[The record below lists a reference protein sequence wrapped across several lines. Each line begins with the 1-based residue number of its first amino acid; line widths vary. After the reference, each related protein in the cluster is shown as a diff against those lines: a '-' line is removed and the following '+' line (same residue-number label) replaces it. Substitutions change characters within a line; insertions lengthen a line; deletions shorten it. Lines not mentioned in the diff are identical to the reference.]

1 MLARPTVS
9 AVLFGLFIAI
19 LAAPAATAAQDD
31 RWTPALS
38 MQYHRVSSVA
48 ISPDGSLVA
57 FTVTVPLMEGE
68 KSEYRTQIHVVPA
81 AGGDAV
87 AYTSGEN
94 SATSP
99 SFSPDGRTLGFL
111 RQGAEKQQVWALPL
125 GGGEAFQLTHAE
137 SGARSFRFSPDGQSV
152 GYLMSDPETEEEKTL
167 KKEKRD
173 VELVDRNFKYGHLYA
188 TLVTGGYDPDGED
201 RRLTWG
207 DFHVSGWDWSSSDRI
222 VFAHQDDP
230 RINTNRRSGDLSVV
244 HLGDGKVSLL
254 HGGDGIESSPRV
266 SPDGQTVAF
275 RSTGDRPEPIGL
287 GDVYVM
293 PVMGGERVRLAET
306 RDRSPGIRGW
316 SRDGSLVYVT
326 EAHRTSRRLFGLPA
340 DGGDLVELTPGNGVY
355 GAPAIAAAADVMA
368 FTHET
373 PETPWDVFAAGLRAG
388 GGADSA
394 FEPRRLTDLHEG
406 VARPE
411 MGKTSVLT
419 WNSPDGTPVEGLLTL
434 PIGYREGQRYPLI
447 LNVHGGP
454 AGAYSESF
462 TGAPSIYM
470 LQYFAQ
476 EGFAILRAN
485 PRGSTGYG
493 KEFRY
498 ANVRDWGFGDM
509 DDLMAGVDLVIEQG
523 VAEPSRLYIMGW
535 SYGGYMTSFAVTRTD
550 RFVAA
555 SMGAGLPNLVS
566 MVTTTDI
573 QDYLAGH
580 MGGDFWED
588 YEVYEAHSAIY
599 RIAEVTTPTQVIH
612 GAEDLRV
619 PFTQGQEFYRALD
632 RRGVPTEM
640 VVYPRT
646 PHGPREPKFLMD
658 VSERILAWFRQ
669 HTPEADTDAAPS
681 GR

>member
-1 MLARPTVS
+1 MLARSTVS
-9 AVLFGLFIAI
+9 AVLLGLLAAAIAI
-19 LAAPAATAAQDD
+19 PAAAEDD

-38 MQYHRVSSVA
+38 MQYHRVGSVA
-48 ISPDGSLVA
+48 ISADGALVA
-57 FTVTVPLMEGE
+57 FAVTAPLMEGE
-68 KSEYRTQIHVVPA
+68 QSEYRTQIHVVPA
-81 AGGDAV
+81 AGGETI
-87 AYTSGEN
+87 AYTTGDN
-94 SATSP
+94 SAISP

-111 RQGAEKQQVWALPL
+111 RGGEEKLQVWLLPL
-125 GGGEAFQLTHAE
+125 AGGEAFQLTHAE
-137 SGARSFRFSPDGQSV
+137 NGARSFRFSPDSQSV
-152 GYLMSDPETEEEKTL
+152 GYLMTDPETEEEK
-167 KKEKRD
+167 KQKEEKRD
-173 VELVDRNFKYGHLYA
+173 VELVDQNFKYGHLYA
-188 TLVTGGYDPDGED
+188 ALMTGRYDPDGED
-201 RRLTWG
+201 KRLTRG
-207 DFHVSGWDWSSSDRI
+207 NFHVSGWDWSSSDRI
-222 VFAHQDDP
+222 VFSHQDDP

-244 HLGDGKVSLL
+244 HLADGTVSLL
-254 HGGDGIESSPRV
+254 HGGNGIESTPRV

-275 RSTGDRPEPIGL
+275 RSTGDQPEPIGL

-306 RDRSPGIRGW
+306 KDRSPGILGW
-316 SRDGSLVYVT
+316 SRDGSLVYVA
-326 EAHRTSRRLFGLPA
+326 EAEHTSRRLFALPA
-340 DGGDLVELTPGNGVY
+340 DGGDLVELTPGEGVFRS
-355 GAPAIAAAADVMA
+355 PAVATAADVMA

-373 PETPWDVFAAGLRAG
+373 PETPWEVFAADLGAG
-388 GGADSA
+388 GGMAAS
-394 FEPRRLTDLHEG
+394 FEPRQLTDLHHG

-411 MGKTSVLT
+411 MGQTRVLT

-434 PIGYREGQRYPLI
+434 PVGYEEGSRYPLI

-454 AGAYSESF
+454 AGVYSETF

-476 EGFAILRAN
+476 EGFAVLRPN
-485 PRGSTGYG
+485 PRGSSGYG

-498 ANVRDWGFGDM
+498 ANFKDWGFGDM

-523 VAEPSRLYIMGW
+523 VAEADRLYIMGW

-555 SMGAGLPNLVS
+555 SMGAGLPNLIS

-612 GAEDLRV
+612 GAQDLRV

-632 RRGVPTEM
+632 RRGVPTEFI
-640 VVYPRT
+640 VYPRT

-658 VSERILAWFRQ
+658 VSDRILTWFRA
-669 HTPEADTDAAPS
+669 HTPEEETDDAAI

>member
-1 MLARPTVS
+1 MLARSTGS
-9 AVLFGLFIAI
+9 AVLMAL
-19 LAAPAATAAQDD
+19 LATVFAASSAPAVEED

-38 MQYHRVSSVA
+38 MKYSRVSSVA

-87 AYTSGEN
+87 AYTAGEN

-99 SFSPDGRTLGFL
+99 TFSPDGRYLGFL
-111 RQGAEKQQVWALPL
+111 RKGAEWPQVWLLPL
-125 GGGEAFQLTHAE
+125 AGGEAFQATHAE
-137 SGARSFRFSPDGQSV
+137 SGARSFGFSPDARSIA
-152 GYLMSDPETEEEKTL
+152 YLMSDPETEEEKAR
-167 KKEKRD
+167 KEEKRD
-173 VELVDRNFKYGHLYA
+173 VELVDRNFKYGHLYVA
-188 TLVTGGYDPDGED
+188 LVTNRYDPDGED
-201 RRLTWG
+201 RRLTRG

-222 VFAHQDDP
+222 VFSHQDDP

-244 HLGDGKVSLL
+244 HLGDDRVSLL
-254 HGGDGIESSPRV
+254 YAGDGIESSPRV

-275 RSTGDRPEPIGL
+275 RSTGDQPEAIGL

-306 RDRSPGIRGW
+306 RDRSPGILGW
-316 SRDGSLVYVT
+316 SRDGSLVYVA
-326 EAHRTSRRLFGLPA
+326 EADRTSRRLFALPA
-340 DGGDLVELTPGNGVY
+340 DGGPLVELTSGEGVY
-355 GAPAIAAAADVMA
+355 RASAVAASADVMA

-373 PETPWDVFAAGLRAG
+373 PETPWEVFVADLGAG
-388 GGADSA
+388 GGAASTL
-394 FEPRRLTDLHEG
+394 EPRRLTDLHKD

-419 WNSPDGTPVEGLLTL
+419 WTSPDGTPVEGLLTL
-434 PIGYREGQRYPLI
+434 PVDYQEGQRYPLI

-454 AGAYSESF
+454 AGVYSESF

-498 ANVRDWGFGDM
+498 ANFKDWGFGDM

-523 VAEPSRLYIMGW
+523 VAEAS
-535 SYGGYMTSFAVTRTD
+535 SDSTSWAGAT
-550 RFVAA
+550 AA
-555 SMGAGLPNLVS
+555 
-566 MVTTTDI
+566 T
-573 QDYLAGH
+573 
-580 MGGDFWED
+580 
-588 YEVYEAHSAIY
+588 
-599 RIAEVTTPTQVIH
+599 
-612 GAEDLRV
+612 
-619 PFTQGQEFYRALD
+619 
-632 RRGVPTEM
+632 
-640 VVYPRT
+640 
-646 PHGPREPKFLMD
+646 
-658 VSERILAWFRQ
+658 
-669 HTPEADTDAAPS
+669 
-681 GR
+681 

>member
-1 MLARPTVS
+1 MLARSTVS
-9 AVLFGLFIAI
+9 AVLAGL
-19 LAAPAATAAQDD
+19 LAAFLAVPAAAEDD

-38 MQYHRVSSVA
+38 MKYHRVSSVA
-48 ISPDGSLVA
+48 ISPDGGQVA

-68 KSEYRTQIHVVPA
+68 QSEYRTQIHVVPA
-81 AGGDAV
+81 AGGEAI
-87 AYTSGEN
+87 AYTTSEN

-99 SFSPDGRTLGFL
+99 AFSPDGRYLGFL
-111 RQGAEKQQVWALPL
+111 REGTEKPQVWLLPL
-125 GGGEAFQLTHAE
+125 AGGEAFQLTHAGN
-137 SGARSFRFSPDGQSV
+137 GARSFRFAPDGRSV
-152 GYLMSDPETEEEKTL
+152 GYLMTDPETEEEKSR
-167 KKEKRD
+167 KKEKLD
-173 VELVDRNFKYGHLYA
+173 VELVDRNFKYGHLYVA
-188 TLVTGGYDPDGED
+188 LVADRYDPDGED
-201 RRLTWG
+201 RRLTRG
-207 DFHVSGWDWSSSDRI
+207 NFHVSGWDWSSSDRI
-222 VFAHQDDP
+222 VFSHQDDP

-244 HLGDGKVSLL
+244 NLGNGQVNLL
-254 HGGDGIESSPRV
+254 HGGGGIESSPRV

-275 RSTGDRPEPIGL
+275 RSTGDQPEPIGL

-306 RDRSPGIRGW
+306 KDRSPGILGW
-316 SRDGSLVYVT
+316 SRDGSLVYVQ
-326 EAHRTSRRLFGLPA
+326 EAERTSRRLFALPA
-340 DGGDLVELTPGNGVY
+340 DGGDLVELTPGDGVY
-355 GAPAIAAAADVMA
+355 RGMAVAAAADVMA
-368 FTHET
+368 FTHEN
-373 PETPWDVFAAGLRAG
+373 PDTPWDVFAADLGAG
-388 GGADSA
+388 GGAA
-394 FEPRRLTDLHEG
+394 ATFEPRRLTDLHRD
-406 VARPE
+406 VARPQ
-411 MGKTSVLT
+411 MGKTRVLT

-434 PIGYREGQRYPLI
+434 PVDYEEGRRYPLI

-454 AGAYSESF
+454 AGVYSETF
-462 TGAPSIYM
+462 TGSPSIYM

-476 EGFAILRAN
+476 EGFAILRPN

-498 ANVRDWGFGDM
+498 ANFKDWGFGDM

-523 VAEPSRLYIMGW
+523 VAEAERLYIMGW

-555 SMGAGLPNLVS
+555 SMGAGLPNLIS

-612 GAEDLRV
+612 GAQDLRV

-632 RRGVPTEM
+632 RRGIPTEF

-658 VSERILAWFRQ
+658 VSERILTWFQ
-669 HTPEADTDAAPS
+669 AHTPEEETDDALS

>member
-1 MLARPTVS
+1 MLARSTVS
-9 AVLFGLFIAI
+9 AVLLGLLAAAIAI
-19 LAAPAATAAQDD
+19 PAAAEDD

-38 MQYHRVSSVA
+38 MQYHRVGSVA
-48 ISPDGSLVA
+48 ISADGALVA
-57 FTVTVPLMEGE
+57 FAVTAPLMEGE
-68 KSEYRTQIHVVPA
+68 QSEYRTQIHVVPA
-81 AGGDAV
+81 AGGETI
-87 AYTSGEN
+87 AYTTGDN
-94 SATSP
+94 SAISP

-111 RQGAEKQQVWALPL
+111 RGGEEKLQVWLLPL
-125 GGGEAFQLTHAE
+125 AGGEAFQLTHAE
-137 SGARSFRFSPDGQSV
+137 NGARSFRFSPDSHSV
-152 GYLMSDPETEEEKTL
+152 GYLMTDPETEEEK
-167 KKEKRD
+167 KQKEEKRD
-173 VELVDRNFKYGHLYA
+173 VELVDQNFKYGHLYA
-188 TLVTGGYDPDGED
+188 ALMTGRYDPDGED
-201 RRLTWG
+201 KRLTRG
-207 DFHVSGWDWSSSDRI
+207 NFHVSGWDWSSSDRI
-222 VFAHQDDP
+222 VFSHQDDP

-244 HLGDGKVSLL
+244 HLADGTVSLL
-254 HGGDGIESSPRV
+254 HGGNGIESTPRV

-275 RSTGDRPEPIGL
+275 RSTGDQPEPIGL

-306 RDRSPGIRGW
+306 KDRSPGILGW
-316 SRDGSLVYVT
+316 SRDGSLVYVA
-326 EAHRTSRRLFGLPA
+326 EAERTSRRLFALPA
-340 DGGDLVELTPGNGVY
+340 DGGDLVELTPGEGVFRS
-355 GAPAIAAAADVMA
+355 PAVATAADVMA

-373 PETPWDVFAAGLRAG
+373 PETPWEVFAADLGAG
-388 GGADSA
+388 GGMAAS
-394 FEPRRLTDLHEG
+394 FEPRQLTDLHHG

-411 MGKTSVLT
+411 MGQTRVLT

-434 PIGYREGQRYPLI
+434 PVGYEEGSRYPLI

-454 AGAYSESF
+454 AGVYSETF

-476 EGFAILRAN
+476 EGFAVLRPN
-485 PRGSTGYG
+485 PRGSSGYG

-498 ANVRDWGFGDM
+498 ANFKDWGFGDM

-523 VAEPSRLYIMGW
+523 VAEADRLYIMGW

-555 SMGAGLPNLVS
+555 SMGAGLPNLIS

-612 GAEDLRV
+612 GAQDLRV

-632 RRGVPTEM
+632 RRGVPTEFI
-640 VVYPRT
+640 VYPRT

-658 VSERILAWFRQ
+658 VSERILTWFRA
-669 HTPEADTDAAPS
+669 HTPEEETDDAAI

>member
-1 MLARPTVS
+1 MIHRAL
-9 AVLFGLFIAI
+9 AVLAL
-19 LAAPAATAAQDD
+19 LALWAPSTAFSEEHG
-31 RWTPALS
+31 WTPALS
-38 MQYHRVSSVA
+38 MEYRRASQVA
-48 ISPDGSLVA
+48 ISPDGGLVA
-57 FTVTVPLMEGE
+57 FGLTTPLMEGE
-68 KSEYRTQIHVVPA
+68 QSEYRTQIHVVPA
-81 AGGDAV
+81 AGGETV
-87 AYTSGEN
+87 AYTAGEK

-99 SFSPDGRTLGFL
+99 AFSPDGRYLGFL
-111 RQGAEKQQVWALPL
+111 REAEEKPQVWLLPL
-125 GGGEAFQLTHAE
+125 AGGEAVQITRAE
-137 SGARSFRFSPDGQSV
+137 NGARFFGFSPDGRSV
-152 GYLMSDPETEEEKTL
+152 AYVMSDPETEEEKTR

-173 VELVDRNFKYGHLYA
+173 VELVDRNFKYGHLYV
-188 TLVTGGYDPDGED
+188 TLVTDRPDPEVED
-201 RRLTWG
+201 RRLTEG
-207 DFHVSGWDWSSSDRI
+207 DFHVTGWDWSSSDRI

-244 HLGDGKVSLL
+244 HLADGAITLL

-266 SPDGQTVAF
+266 SPDGATVAF

-287 GDVYVM
+287 GDVYTM

-306 RDRSPGIRGW
+306 PDRSPGILGW
-316 SRDGSLVYVT
+316 SRDGSLVHVT
-326 EAHRTSRRLFGLPA
+326 EAQRTSRRLFGLPA
-340 DGGDLVELTPGNGVY
+340 DGGAPVALTPGSGVY
-355 GAPAIAAAADVMA
+355 RSPAVAASADVMA

-373 PETPWDVFAAGLRAG
+373 PETPWEVFAADLGAG
-388 GGADSA
+388 GRPAA

-411 MGKTSVLT
+411 MGKTSVLAWT
-419 WNSPDGTPVEGLLTL
+419 SPDGTPVEGLLTL
-434 PIGYREGQRYPLI
+434 PVGYEEGRRYPLI

-454 AGAYSESF
+454 AGVYSETF

-470 LQYFAQ
+470 LQVFAQ
-476 EGFAILRAN
+476 AGFAILRPN

-493 KEFRY
+493 KDFRY
-498 ANVRDWGFGDM
+498 ANFMDWGFGDM
-509 DDLMAGVDLVIEQG
+509 DDLMAGVDLVIENG
-523 VAEPSRLYIMGW
+523 VADPARLYIMGW

-555 SMGAGLPNLVS
+555 SMGAGLPNLIS

-580 MGGDFWED
+580 MGGEFWED

-632 RRGVPTEM
+632 RLGVPTEM
-640 VVYPRT
+640 IVYPRT

-658 VSERILAWFRQ
+658 VSERILTWFRN
-669 HTPEADTDAAPS
+669 HTEEDEATGAAN

>member
-1 MLARPTVS
+1 MVARAPVVV
-9 AVLFGLFIAI
+9 AVLAVLTVI
-19 LAAPAATAAQDD
+19 LPPRSSAGGGEED

-38 MQYHRVSSVA
+38 MEYRRVSGVA

-57 FTVTVPLMEGE
+57 FGLTTPLMEGE
-68 KSEYRTQIHVVPA
+68 RSEYRTQIQVVPA
-81 AGGDAV
+81 AGGETL
-87 AYTSGEN
+87 AYTTGEH
-94 SATSP
+94 SATAP
-99 SFSPDGRTLGFL
+99 AFSPEGRYLGFL
-111 RQGAEKQQVWALPL
+111 REVDEKPQVWLLPL
-125 GGGEAFQLTHAE
+125 GGGEAFPLSRAE
-137 SGARSFRFSPDGQSV
+137 NGARSFRFSPDGRSV
-152 GYLMSDPETEEEKTL
+152 GYVMTDPETEEEKTRR
-167 KKEKRD
+167 KEKRD
-173 VELVDRNFKYGHLYA
+173 VELVDRDFKYGHLHV
-188 TLVTGGYDPDGED
+188 TLVTDRPDPKGED
-201 RRLTWG
+201 RRLTEG
-207 DFHVSGWDWSSSDRI
+207 GFHVTGWDWSSSDRI

-244 HLGDGKVSLL
+244 HLADGAVTLL

-293 PVMGGERVRLAET
+293 PVMGGERIRLAET
-306 RDRSPGIRGW
+306 PDRSPGILGW
-316 SRDGSLVYVT
+316 SRDGWLVQVT
-326 EAHRTSRRLFGLPA
+326 EAERTSRRVFGLPI
-340 DGGDLVELTPGNGVY
+340 DGGAPVALTPGNGVY
-355 GAPAIAAAADVMA
+355 RAPAVAAAADVMA

-373 PETPWDVFAAGLRAG
+373 PETPWEVFAADLGAG
-388 GGADSA
+388 GWPAA
-394 FEPRRLTDLHEG
+394 VFEPRQLTDLHEE
-406 VARPE
+406 VARPA
-411 MGKTSVLT
+411 MGATSVLA
-419 WNSPDGTPVEGLLTL
+419 WESPDGTPVEGLLTL
-434 PIGYREGQRYPLI
+434 PVGYEAGGRYPLI

-454 AGAYSESF
+454 AGVYSETF

-476 EGFAILRAN
+476 EGFAILRPN

-493 KEFRY
+493 KDFRY
-498 ANVRDWGFGDM
+498 ANFKDWGFGDL
-509 DDLMAGVDLVIEQG
+509 DDLLAGVDLVIGQG
-523 VAEPSRLYIMGW
+523 VADPGRLYIMGW

-555 SMGAGLPNLVS
+555 SMGAGLPNLIS

-632 RRGVPTEM
+632 RLGVPTEM
-640 VVYPRT
+640 IVYPRT

-658 VSERILAWFRQ
+658 VSERILAWFRT
-669 HTPEADTDAAPS
+669 HAPPAAAAAPD
-681 GR
+681 R

>member
-1 MLARPTVS
+1 MFTRSTVS
-9 AVLFGLFIAI
+9 VVLLAL
-19 LAAPAATAAQDD
+19 LAAVAAPSLALAEDD

-38 MQYHRVSSVA
+38 MKYHRVGSVA
-48 ISPDGSLVA
+48 ISPDGTLVA
-57 FTVTVPLMEGE
+57 FAVTEPLMEGE

-81 AGGDAV
+81 AGGDAI
-87 AYTSGEN
+87 AYTTGEN

-99 SFSPDGRTLGFL
+99 SFSPDGRYLGFL
-111 RQGAEKQQVWALPL
+111 RKGEENQQVWLLPL
-125 GGGEAFQLTHAE
+125 AGGEAYQVTHAE
-137 SGARSFRFSPDGQSV
+137 NGARSFRFSPDGRSV
-152 GYLMSDPETEEEKTL
+152 GYLMTDPETEEEKTR

-173 VELVDRNFKYGHLYA
+173 VELVDQDFKYGHLYA
-188 TLVTGGYDPDGED
+188 ALVSDGYDPDGED

-207 DFHVSGWDWSSSDRI
+207 AFHVSGWDWSSSDRI
-222 VFAHQDDP
+222 VFSHQDDP

-244 HLGDGKVSLL
+244 HLGDGNVSLL

-306 RDRSPGIRGW
+306 KDRSPGILGW

-326 EAHRTSRRLFGLPA
+326 EAERTSRRLFGLPA
-340 DGGDLVELTPGNGVY
+340 DGGGLVDLTPGEGVY
-355 GAPAIAAAADVMA
+355 RSTAVATAADVMA

-373 PETPWDVFAAGLRAG
+373 PDTPWDVFAADLGKG
-388 GGADSA
+388 GGAKAA
-394 FEPRRLTDLHEG
+394 FEPRRLTDLHQD
-406 VARPE
+406 VARPA

-419 WNSPDGTPVEGLLTL
+419 WTSPDGTPVEGLLTL
-434 PIGYREGQRYPLI
+434 PVDYEEGRRYPLV

-454 AGAYSESF
+454 AGVYSETF

-476 EGFAILRAN
+476 EGFAILRPN
-485 PRGSTGYG
+485 PRGSSGYG

-498 ANVRDWGFGDM
+498 ANFKDWGFGDM

-555 SMGAGLPNLVS
+555 SMGAGLPNLIS

-612 GAEDLRV
+612 GAQDLRV

-632 RRGVPTEM
+632 RRGIPTEF

-658 VSERILAWFRQ
+658 VSERILTWFRA
-669 HTPEADTDAAPS
+669 HTPEEETDDAAS
-681 GR
+681 SR

>member
-1 MLARPTVS
+1 MT
-9 AVLFGLFIAI
+9 
-19 LAAPAATAAQDD
+19 
-31 RWTPALS
+31 
-38 MQYHRVSSVA
+38 
-48 ISPDGSLVA
+48 
-57 FTVTVPLMEGE
+57 
-68 KSEYRTQIHVVPA
+68 
-81 AGGDAV
+81 
-87 AYTSGEN
+87 
-94 SATSP
+94 
-99 SFSPDGRTLGFL
+99 GR
-111 RQGAEKQQVWALPL
+111 
-125 GGGEAFQLTHAE
+125 
-137 SGARSFRFSPDGQSV
+137 
-152 GYLMSDPETEEEKTL
+152 
-167 KKEKRD
+167 
-173 VELVDRNFKYGHLYA
+173 
-188 TLVTGGYDPDGED
+188 YDPDGED
-201 RRLTWG
+201 KRLTRG
-207 DFHVSGWDWSSSDRI
+207 NFHVSGWDWSSSDRI
-222 VFAHQDDP
+222 VFSHQDDP

-244 HLGDGKVSLL
+244 HLADGTVSLL
-254 HGGDGIESSPRV
+254 HGGNGIESTPRV

-275 RSTGDRPEPIGL
+275 RSTGDQPEPIGL

-306 RDRSPGIRGW
+306 KDRSPGILGW
-316 SRDGSLVYVT
+316 SRDGSLVYVA
-326 EAHRTSRRLFGLPA
+326 EAERTSRRLFALPA
-340 DGGDLVELTPGNGVY
+340 DGGDLVELTPGEGVFRS
-355 GAPAIAAAADVMA
+355 PAVATAADVMA

-373 PETPWDVFAAGLRAG
+373 PETPWEVFAADLGAG
-388 GGADSA
+388 GGMAAS
-394 FEPRRLTDLHEG
+394 FEPRQLTDLHHG

-411 MGKTSVLT
+411 MGQTRVLT

-434 PIGYREGQRYPLI
+434 PVGYEEGSRYPLI

-454 AGAYSESF
+454 AGVYSETF

-476 EGFAILRAN
+476 EGFAVLRPN
-485 PRGSTGYG
+485 PRGSSGYG

-498 ANVRDWGFGDM
+498 ANFKDWGFGDM
-509 DDLMAGVDLVIEQG
+509 DDLMAGVELVIEQG
-523 VAEPSRLYIMGW
+523 VAEADRLYIMGW

-555 SMGAGLPNLVS
+555 SMGAGLPNLIS

-612 GAEDLRV
+612 GAQDLRV

-632 RRGVPTEM
+632 RRGVPTEFI
-640 VVYPRT
+640 VYPRT

-658 VSERILAWFRQ
+658 VSERILTWFRA
-669 HTPEADTDAAPS
+669 HTPEEETDDAAI

>member
-1 MLARPTVS
+1 MIQRSLTVLAL
-9 AVLFGLFIAI
+9 AFG
-19 LAAPAATAAQDD
+19 AACVAAAED
-31 RWTPALS
+31 RWTPELS
-38 MQYHRVSSVA
+38 MEYHRVGGVA
-48 ISPDGSLVA
+48 ISPDGALVA
-57 FTVTVPLMEGE
+57 FTRTEPLMEGE

-81 AGGDAV
+81 GGGETI
-87 AYTSGEN
+87 AYTTAEK

-99 SFSPDGRTLGFL
+99 AFSPDGRYLGFL
-111 RQGAEKQQVWALPL
+111 REGAEGKSQVWLLPL
-125 GGGEAFQLTHAE
+125 GGGEAFELTRAE
-137 SGARSFRFSPDGQSV
+137 NGAGSFRFSPDGRSV
-152 GYLMSDPETEEEKTL
+152 GYVMRDPETEEEETRR
-167 KKEKRD
+167 KEKRD
-173 VELVDRNFKYGHLYA
+173 VELVDQNFKYGHLYVA
-188 TLVTGGYDPDGED
+188 LVTDRPDPDGED
-201 RRLTWG
+201 RRLTRG
-207 DFHVSGWDWSSSDRI
+207 AFHVSGWDWSSSDRI
-222 VFAHQDDP
+222 VFSHQDDP

-244 HLGDGKVSLL
+244 HLGDGRVSLL

-266 SPDGQTVAF
+266 SPDGATVAF
-275 RSTGDRPEPIGL
+275 RSTGDQPEPVGL

-293 PVMGGERVRLAET
+293 AVMGGERVKLAET
-306 RDRSPGIRGW
+306 KDRSPGILGW
-316 SRDGSLVYVT
+316 SRDGSLIYVT
-326 EAHRTSRRLFGLPA
+326 EADRTSRRLFGLPA
-340 DGGDLVELTPGNGVY
+340 DGGALVEMTPGPGVY
-355 GAPAIAAAADVMA
+355 GAPAVAAAADVMA
-368 FTHET
+368 FTHQD
-373 PETPWDVFAAGLRAG
+373 PDTPWEVFAADLGSG
-388 GGADSA
+388 GGMAAA
-394 FEPRRLTDLHEG
+394 FAPRQLTDLHAG
-406 VARPE
+406 VPRPE
-411 MGKTSVLT
+411 MGATQVLQWT
-419 WNSPDGTPVEGLLTL
+419 SPDGTPVEGLLTL
-434 PIGYREGQRYPLI
+434 PVGYQEGTRVPLV

-454 AGAYSESF
+454 AGVYSETF

-470 LQYFAQ
+470 LQVFAQ
-476 EGFAILRAN
+476 EGFAILRPN

-498 ANVRDWGFGDM
+498 ANVMDWGFGDM

-523 VAEPSRLYIMGW
+523 IARADRLYIMGW

-555 SMGAGLPNLVS
+555 SMGAGLPNLIS

-612 GAEDLRV
+612 GAQDLRV

-658 VSERILAWFRQ
+658 VSERILSWFRT
-669 HTPEADTDAAPS
+669 HTPEHTADGPVEP
-681 GR
+681 

>member
-1 MLARPTVS
+1 MFARSTVS
-9 AVLFGLFIAI
+9 TVLFGLLAVAIAV
-19 LAAPAATAAQDD
+19 PAVAVEDD

-38 MQYHRVSSVA
+38 MKYHRVGSVA
-48 ISPDGSLVA
+48 ISPDGTLVA
-57 FTVTVPLMEGE
+57 FAVTVPLMEGE
-68 KSEYRTQIHVVPA
+68 KSEYRTQVHVVPA
-81 AGGDAV
+81 GGGDAV
-87 AYTSGEN
+87 AYTTGED

-99 SFSPDGRTLGFL
+99 SFSPDGRYLGFL
-111 RQGAEKQQVWALPL
+111 RKGEENQQVWLLPL
-125 GGGEAFQLTHAE
+125 AGGEAYQATHAE
-137 SGARSFRFSPDGQSV
+137 NGARSFRFSPDGLSI
-152 GYLMSDPETEEEKTL
+152 GYLMTDPETEEEKTR

-173 VELVDRNFKYGHLYA
+173 VELVDQDFKYGHLYV
-188 TLVTGGYDPDGED
+188 TLVSDRYDPDGED
-201 RRLTWG
+201 RRLTRG
-207 DFHVSGWDWSSSDRI
+207 DYHVSGWDWSSSDRI
-222 VFAHQDDP
+222 VFSHQDDP

-244 HLGDGKVSLL
+244 NLGDGQINLL
-254 HGGDGIESSPRV
+254 HGGPGIETSPRV

-275 RSTGDRPEPIGL
+275 RSTGDQPEPIGL

-293 PVMGGERVRLAET
+293 PLMGGERVKLAET
-306 RDRSPGIRGW
+306 KDRSPGILGW
-316 SRDGSLVYVT
+316 SRDGSLVYVA
-326 EAHRTSRRLFGLPA
+326 EAERTSRRLFGLPA
-340 DGGDLVELTPGNGVY
+340 DGGDLVELTPGEGVFRST
-355 GAPAIAAAADVMA
+355 AVATAADVMA

-373 PETPWDVFAAGLRAG
+373 PEMPWDVFAADLARG
-388 GGADSA
+388 GGAAAA
-394 FEPRRLTDLHEG
+394 FEPRRLTDLHKD
-406 VARPE
+406 VARPA

-419 WNSPDGTPVEGLLTL
+419 WSSPDGTPVEGLLTL
-434 PIGYREGQRYPLI
+434 PVDYEEGRRYPLV

-454 AGAYSESF
+454 AGVYSETF

-476 EGFAILRAN
+476 EGFAILRPN

-493 KEFRY
+493 KDFRY
-498 ANVRDWGFGDM
+498 ANFKDWGFGDM

-523 VAEPSRLYIMGW
+523 VAQADRLYIMGW

-555 SMGAGLPNLVS
+555 SMGAGLPNLIS

-612 GAEDLRV
+612 GAQDLRV

-632 RRGVPTEM
+632 RRGIPTEF

-658 VSERILAWFRQ
+658 VSERILTWFRA
-669 HTPEADTDAAPS
+669 HTPEEATDDAAS
-681 GR
+681 SR